1 MSPPKK
7 LCSALSRVLGYSAL
21 AVWLGHFYFWFS
33 YFDSSPR
40 QPDYASGHVIPL
52 NNHGSVHYLTASQ
65 DQNITRMELA
75 AFLLFAVGFLI
86 QELIVRPPKP
96 KPWENKV

>member
-1 MSPPKK
+1 MSSPKK
-7 LCSALSRVLGYSAL
+7 FWNALSRVLGYSAL
-21 AVWLGHFYFWFS
+21 AVWLGHFYFWYS

-40 QPDYASGHVIPL
+40 QPDYTNGHVIPL

-65 DQNITRMELA
+65 DQNITCMELA

-86 QELIVRPPKP
+86 QETIVRPPKP
-96 KPWENKV
+96 KPWENR